1 MGLDNLSP
9 KLQNQVNIAMKA
21 WLVENLKVSY
31 GDYAPDFLV
40 DIIKA
45 LHPETFDMIFEQ
57 VQSKIA
63 EMKAQKIA

>member
-1 MGLDNLSP
+1 
-9 KLQNQVNIAMKA
+9 MKA

-45 LHPETFDMIFEQ
+45 LHPETFEMIFDQ
-57 VQSKIA
+57 VQNKVA